1 MSETVIPLQRWTEA
15 VTSALSEVAASSL
28 GVETTVEGVDLASP
42 ANLCGSLV
50 ALVSGRN
57 VVCVGFSSKP
67 EGCRQIAGAMLGLD
81 AGDLEGLSHDDVR
94 DSIGELVNILA
105 GAVKTKLSSEDA
117 ELALGLPIYFEGF
130 FEGDSHSRS
139 AYVPCRLGETM
150 GVLTLLLAAGSSRAA
165 A

>member
-1 MSETVIPLQRWTEA
+1 MTDSGIPLQRWTES

-28 GVETTVEGVDLASP
+28 SVEMTVEGVELASP
-42 ANLCGSLV
+42 ATLCGSLV

-57 VVCVGFSSKP
+57 VVCVGFSSRP
-67 EGCRQIAGAMLGLD
+67 EGCRQLAGAMLGLEGAD
-81 AGDLEGLSHDDVR
+81 IDGLSHDDVR

-105 GAVKTKLSSEDA
+105 GAVKTKLSGEDA
-117 ELALGLPIYFEGF
+117 ELTLGLPIYFEGF

-139 AYVPCRLGETM
+139 CYVPCRLGETT